1 MVIIC
6 SSFTFSVKE
15 KCMTNVT
22 YAESRAKKEN
32 ETVFLLLNNILVLL
46 GTSC

>member
-15 KCMTNVT
+15 KYITNVT

>member
-6 SSFTFSVKE
+6 SSFTFAVKE
-15 KCMTNVT
+15 KYVTNVA